1 MNIYHQPESKCF
13 VSKSSIPK
21 YDQERNHLPYSY
33 NSQSRKKLLHS
44 TGLSTHLMKSI
55 KTSAPPKM
63 KGLIFHLETPW
74 TTYVITSPVQTSA
87 ITSFLQKSHM
97 EALISSSQ
105 SGETLSPL
113 LLSTF
118 QHATHPPETHERNYY
133 INSTFKY
140 SSNSAPH
147 LLRLVCSHFVKPK

>member
-21 YDQERNHLPYSY
+21 YDQERNRLPYCY
-33 NSQSRKKLLHS
+33 NSQNRKKLLHS

-55 KTSAPPKM
+55 KTSAPSKM

-97 EALISSSQ
+97 EALISSFP
-105 SGETLSPL
+105 EWWNTLPSIAFYIPACYPPPRDPWEKL
-113 LLSTF
+113 LCQLHF
-118 QHATHPPETHERNYY
+118 Q
-133 INSTFKY
+133 IF
-140 SSNSAPH
+140 
-147 LLRLVCSHFVKPK
+147 LQ